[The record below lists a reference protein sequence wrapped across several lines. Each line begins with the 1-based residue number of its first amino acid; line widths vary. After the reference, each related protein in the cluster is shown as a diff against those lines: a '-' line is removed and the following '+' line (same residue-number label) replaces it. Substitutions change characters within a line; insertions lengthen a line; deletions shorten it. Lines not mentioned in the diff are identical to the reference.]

1 MKAQKV
7 KLSPI
12 VNYDN
17 ATNQFEIL
25 LDEVGLHSRGSSKQE
40 AVNTLV
46 EDVKNSTLE
55 FFYNIQLYYDL
66 PEFRRKYPYFL
77 SFGKCKT
84 NDDLLE
90 VLDLDC

>member
-1 MKAQKV
+1 MKTQKV
-7 KLSPI
+7 KLSPT

-25 LDEVGLHSRGSSKQE
+25 LDEVGLHSKGSSKQE

-84 NDDLLE
+84 KDDLLE
-90 VLDLDC
+90 VLDLNC